1 MRIALAP
8 PLADRL
14 YRIGAPS
21 LVIWGE
27 KDKLTPIAHGKR
39 YAELLPGCMGL
50 KTVRDAGH
58 SVVAEQPEQAADL
71 VKEFLA

>member
-8 PLADRL
+8 ALADRL
-14 YRIGAPS
+14 YRIASPS

-27 KDKLTPIAHGKR
+27 RDKLTPIAHGKR

-58 SVVAEQPEQAADL
+58 SVVAEQPEQAAEY
-71 VKEFLA
+71 VREFLA